1 MNEIWQQLQALFVL
15 TLFYPLVNLAAFTA
29 GAALLLGLAEMLMY
43 ATYRVLTR
51 MGLFV

>member
-1 MNEIWQQLQALFVL
+1 MAVIWTELQTLFVL
-15 TLFYPLVNLAAFTA
+15 VLFYPLINLAAFAA

-51 MGLFV
+51 IGLLT